1 MLKCQAY
8 VEKKIKVPKFDPDT
22 GVVCEYVDKALG
34 KCILPDVIQ
43 DVECEGNCKNCK
55 LKDSL
60 TKFELNQVKEFLHK
74 KQFSIYD
81 IAKALYAYSPECG
94 VPYIIKNMRE
104 GVADTCTL
112 CPQKN
117 NCTADCK

>member
-1 MLKCQAY
+1 MLKCPAY

-22 GVVCEYVDKALG
+22 GVVCEYVDKAFG
-34 KCILPDVIQ
+34 KCILPLVIQ
-43 DVECEGNCKNCK
+43 DVKCGGNCENCRW
-55 LKDSL
+55 KDI
-60 TKFELNQVKEFLHK
+60 TTEFELNKVKEFLHK

-94 VPYIIKNMRE
+94 VPYIIKSMRE